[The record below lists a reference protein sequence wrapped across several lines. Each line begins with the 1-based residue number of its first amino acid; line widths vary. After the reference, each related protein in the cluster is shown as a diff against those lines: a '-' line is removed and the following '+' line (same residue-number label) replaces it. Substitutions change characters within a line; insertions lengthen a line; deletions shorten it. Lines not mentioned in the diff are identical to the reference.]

1 MKWSGLSVWDS
12 GFSWNFY
19 AKSAKTRQEDLKEC
33 TEPFFFQKSQ
43 LSPSRAVWES
53 ISGQL
58 SMVLGLVRT
67 FSSYARCNDHH
78 WNCLCL
84 TFGSKFAT
92 WQDSA
97 TWSSCSSTDQAIL
110 VGYEWILMG
119 YLGDSTRW
127 ASSVV
132 VSKSCVPWNERP
144 QGAVGR
150 ASMLSNDD
158 IMISQ

>member
-43 LSPSRAVWES
+43 LVPSRAVWES

-97 TWSSCSSTDQAIL
+97 TWSSFSSKTD
-110 VGYEWILMG
+110 
-119 YLGDSTRW
+119 YLGDFTRW

-132 VSKSCVPWNERP
+132 VSKSCVPWNERQ
-144 QGAVGR
+144 QGDVRR

>member
-19 AKSAKTRQEDLKEC
+19 AKSAKTRQEEC
-33 TEPFFFQKSQ
+33 TVFLQKSQ
-43 LSPSRAVWES
+43 LVPSRAVWES

-84 TFGSKFAT
+84 TFGGKFAT

-97 TWSSCSSTDQAIL
+97 TWSSCSSKTD
-110 VGYEWILMG
+110 
-119 YLGDSTRW
+119 YLGDFTRW

-144 QGAVGR
+144 QGAVRR